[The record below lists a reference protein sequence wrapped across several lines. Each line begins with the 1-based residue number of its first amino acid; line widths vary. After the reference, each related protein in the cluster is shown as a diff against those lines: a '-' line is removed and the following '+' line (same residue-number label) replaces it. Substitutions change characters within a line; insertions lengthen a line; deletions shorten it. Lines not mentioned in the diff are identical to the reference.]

1 MGWAMTATA
10 IDTNV
15 VLSWMVK
22 GAPHHAETGV
32 FLRRELESGR
42 RIALLP
48 LVLHEYVHVVTDG
61 RRLARPLSMEAALGD
76 AEALWNSFDVLRVLP
91 GEGTV
96 TRTLELMRRWGLGR
110 KRILDTALA
119 ATLEEAGVRRLATFN
134 VGDFAVFSFLEVV
147 SPARM
152 PTA

>member
-1 MGWAMTATA
+1 MTATA

-22 GAPHHAETGV
+22 GAPHHVETEA
-32 FLRRELESGR
+32 FLRRELGSGR

-48 LVLHEYVHVVTDG
+48 LVLQEYVHVVTDG
-61 RRLARPLSMEAALGD
+61 RRLARPLTMEAALSD
-76 AEALWNSFDVLRVLP
+76 AEALWNSVDVLRVLP
-91 GEGTV
+91 GEGSV
-96 TRTLELMRRWGLGR
+96 TRTFELMRRSGLGR

-134 VGDFAVFSFLEVV
+134 VDDFRVFDFLDVV
-147 SPARM
+147 SPAR
-152 PTA
+152 PDAA